1 MSGTNLNPLV
11 SGETVSIA
19 NETISNG
26 NYLSFIFD
34 YPLSM
39 AGDTEYALLVGF
51 QGLDSGSN
59 DNIQLGRNDGYSDGT
74 MLFTVDGS
82 NSTLGQDMN
91 FWVSGTLIPEP
102 SAVLLG
108 GLGLVTI
115 LRRRR

>member
-1 MSGTNLNPLV
+1 
-11 SGETVSIA
+11 
-19 NETISNG
+19 
-26 NYLSFIFD
+26 
-34 YPLSM
+34 M